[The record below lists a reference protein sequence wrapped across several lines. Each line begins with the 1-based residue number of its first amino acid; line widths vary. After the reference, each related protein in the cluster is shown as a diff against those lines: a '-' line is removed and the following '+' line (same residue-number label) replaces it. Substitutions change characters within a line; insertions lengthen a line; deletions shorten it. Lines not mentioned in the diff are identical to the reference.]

1 MVTLFARERSVDE
14 RCSSVC
20 RVTGEERLRQ
30 PPEALIVADAPSL
43 GVTR

>member
-1 MVTLFARERSVDE
+1 MVTHLTHERSVDE

-20 RVTGEERLRQ
+20 RVMGEERLRR
-30 PPEALIVADAPSL
+30 PPEALVVADAPSL